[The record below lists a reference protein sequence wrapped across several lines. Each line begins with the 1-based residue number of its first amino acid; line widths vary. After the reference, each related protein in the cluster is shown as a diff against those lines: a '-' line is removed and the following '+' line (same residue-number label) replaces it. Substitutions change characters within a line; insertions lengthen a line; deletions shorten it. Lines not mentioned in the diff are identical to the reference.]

1 MQLVITELTLSCATV
16 HNSFANKVQFL
27 YHTSPFVLGTEEL
40 ADLYSSE
47 NDQEISSMTSY
58 IFSPFTHLTQMQRMK
73 VERRVQDICS
83 SIPIF
88 GSFMT
93 KCNITRNP
101 CYLVSLIFT
110 CLNLLELIG

>member
-1 MQLVITELTLSCATV
+1 MHLVITELTLSCATV
-16 HNSFANKVQFL
+16 RNSFADKVQFL
-27 YHTSPFVLGTEEL
+27 YHTSPLVLGTEEF
-40 ADLYSSE
+40 ADVYSSE
-47 NDQEISSMTSY
+47 SDQEIYSTASY
-58 IFSPFTHLTQMQRMK
+58 IFPPSTHLTQMQRMK

-101 CYLVSLIFT
+101 CYLVSLIFP